1 MPLRADIFEPI
12 PGDNPGGEDLYY
24 SPLFDQIKDA
34 RKQETD
40 DPQGDWEH
48 AIKTADHA
56 KVIKLGEETLAKKT
70 KDLRLAQYVAEAF
83 IYKEGFA
90 GLVEGIKLLHGLV
103 EKFWDQGL
111 YPLVEDLKDP
121 DELEDRA
128 SPLEWFGNYFAPDKG
143 PSPCLAVRYVPLT
156 KGGKGWLK
164 YKESRAVPY
173 ETDSEK
179 SKAREEA
186 IGEGKMPP
194 EEFDSDFDATP
205 KPFYKAAVANV
216 ATARESLAAIETLC
230 DEKFGQ
236 AAPSFRELSKTLEEI
251 DLSVAALLKRKLE
264 QDPDPIEVVE
274 TAGEEGEAG
283 EGAEGAPGSAA
294 RPGVITLKSS
304 AELAA
309 LAPADRSEA
318 VNRILAV
325 AQYLRHQEP
334 QSPVPYLMLR
344 ALRWGELRARSN
356 GEGIEPGFLQA
367 PSAEVRV
374 SLKSSAA
381 SANWRQVLETAEGA
395 MGEPCGR
402 GWLDLQRYSIQACQE
417 LGHTAAA
424 AALLSELRALLNDVP
439 DLPEM
444 TLSDDTGA
452 ANPQT
457 RAWLAEAVL
466 APPSEE

>member
-1 MPLRADIFEPI
+1 MPLRDDIFEPI

-24 SPLFDQIKDA
+24 SPLFDQIKEA

-56 KVIKLGEETLAKKT
+56 KVLKVGFDTLAKKT
-70 KDLRLAQYVAEAF
+70 KDLRLAQYVAEAL
-83 IYKEGFA
+83 IYKEGFS
-90 GLVEGIKLLHGLV
+90 GLVDGIKLFQGLI
-103 EKFWDQGL
+103 ENFWDQGL
-111 YPLVEDLKDP
+111 YPQVEEPED
-121 DELEDRA
+121 LEDRA
-128 SPLEWFGNYFAPDKG
+128 SSLEWFGNYFAPEKG

-173 ETDSEK
+173 ENDKEK
-179 SKAREEA
+179 AEARSEA
-186 IGEGKMPP
+186 IEEGKMPP
-194 EEFDSDFDATP
+194 EEFDSDFDTTP
-205 KPFYKAAVANV
+205 KPFYKDAAANV
-216 ATARESLAAIETLC
+216 TAARESLAALETLC
-230 DEKFGQ
+230 DDKFGQ
-236 AAPSFRELSKTLEEI
+236 YAPSFRELTKTLEEI
-251 DLSVAALLKRKLE
+251 DLSVSALLKKKLE
-264 QDPDPIEVVE
+264 QDPDPIEVVATE
-274 TAGEEGEAG
+274 GEEGEAG
-283 EGAEGAPGSAA
+283 AGGEGEPGAAPRSA
-294 RPGVITLKSS
+294 VVTLKSS

-325 AQYLRHQEP
+325 AQYLRQQEP

-356 GEGIEPGFLQA
+356 GEGIDPGFLQA
-367 PSAEVRV
+367 PAADVRV
-374 SLKSSAA
+374 SLKNSAA

-417 LGHTAAA
+417 LGFTAAA
-424 AALLSELRALLNDVP
+424 AALLSELRTLLMDVP
-439 DLPEM
+439 NLPEM

-466 APPSEE
+466 APPAEE